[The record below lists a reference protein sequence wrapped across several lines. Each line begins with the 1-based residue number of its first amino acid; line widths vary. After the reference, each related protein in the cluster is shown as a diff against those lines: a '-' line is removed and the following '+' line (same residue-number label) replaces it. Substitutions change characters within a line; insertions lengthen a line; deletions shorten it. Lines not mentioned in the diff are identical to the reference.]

1 MYDVN
6 HRILSRNEVICLV
19 PLAQAGCIESRDKLV
34 ESNIKLITKVA
45 NRYRKVVENCD
56 VDDLI
61 QEGTI
66 GIMKAI
72 EKFDVNKGTEF
83 STYAKFWIDKYII
96 NHFNN
101 TKKIKLPNWIYAEKL
116 QVERGISIV
125 SIDEELEGKNRHEI
139 IATEN
144 NDIELI
150 EKKEYLE
157 YLIKVLTDIEKIV
170 IHERI
175 KGFTLKKIG
184 ERMGLSKE
192 RIRQIE
198 ISAYKKMKYK
208 GLTMELGRIRP

>member
-6 HRILSRNEVICLV
+6 HRILSRDEVVYLV
-19 PLAQAGCIESRDKLV
+19 SLAQAGCIESRDKLI

-45 NRYRKVVENCD
+45 NKYREVVENCD
-56 VDDLI
+56 VEDLI
-61 QEGTI
+61 QEGII
-66 GIMKAI
+66 GLIKAI
-72 EKFDVNKGTEF
+72 DRFDISKGTEF
-83 STYAKFWIDKYII
+83 STYIKYWIDKYII
-96 NHFNN
+96 NHFKD

-157 YLIKVLTDIEKIV
+157 YLTKVLTDIEKIV
-170 IHERI
+170 IYERI

-184 ERMGLSKE
+184 GRMGLSKE

>member
-34 ESNIKLITKVA
+34 ESNIKLIIKVA

-56 VDDLI
+56 VEDLI

-72 EKFDVNKGTEF
+72 ERFDVNKGTEF

-96 NHFNN
+96 NHFNH

-157 YLIKVLTDIEKIV
+157 YLTRVLTDIEKIV
-170 IHERI
+170 IYERI

-208 GLTMELGRIRP
+208 GLTVELRRVMS